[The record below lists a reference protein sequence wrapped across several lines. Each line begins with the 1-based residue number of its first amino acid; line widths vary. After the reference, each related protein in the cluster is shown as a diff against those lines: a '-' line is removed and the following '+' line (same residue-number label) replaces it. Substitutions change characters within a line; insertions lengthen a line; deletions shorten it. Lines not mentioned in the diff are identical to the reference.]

1 MQMKGMILSS
11 LLWMIQKHTLLY
23 LEQAALERRALHLI
37 IREKEADPGY
47 ATITYK
53 LTARFIS

>member
-1 MQMKGMILSS
+1 MQMKGMILSN

-47 ATITYK
+47 ATIT
-53 LTARFIS
+53 